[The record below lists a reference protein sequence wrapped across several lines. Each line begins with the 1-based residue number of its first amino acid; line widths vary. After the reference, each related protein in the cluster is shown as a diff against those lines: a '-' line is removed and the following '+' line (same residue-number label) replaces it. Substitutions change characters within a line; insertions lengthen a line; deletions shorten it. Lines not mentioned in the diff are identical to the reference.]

1 MAKRNYGRIPARDR
15 LPFTNAEA
23 AVARIAEIYESSVR
37 TIRDRFAR
45 FAAGEE
51 VGGPVHA
58 HYPYIAITVESDP
71 KNLDSRRAYGFARG
85 RGNFGT
91 TVTRPDLFADY
102 YREQIDFLLSHH
114 GPPVHVGVSE
124 QRIPLHFALD
134 DTAGDHMT
142 GLTPERLMS
151 LPEYFDMP
159 DLVHMTDDISNGTYE
174 PPDGEPWPLA
184 LFEAPRVDISLQ
196 RLRHYTGT
204 RAEHFQRFV
213 LFTNYQFYIDEFI
226 RYAQAEMARAGSG
239 EGGSGYTE
247 FVEPGEVITRP
258 GGAITGPR
266 QTRIPQMPAYHLKR
280 PDGDG
285 LTMVNIG
292 VGPSNAKNITDHI
305 AVLRP
310 HCWIMLGHCAGL
322 RSSQRLGD
330 YVLAHGYLRDDKILD
345 YDLPI
350 WVPVP
355 PIAEVQVALQDAV
368 QEITGVAGYEV
379 KHVMRT
385 GTVASVDNRN
395 WELQGRNAALKRFEL
410 ARAIAV
416 DMESATIAANGL
428 RFRVPYGTLLCISD
442 RPVHGELK
450 LPGMA
455 DTFYRNRVN
464 QHLQIGLR
472 AIEILRERGPEQLHS
487 RKLRTLD
494 EPAFR

>member
-1 MAKRNYGRIPARDR
+1 MARRNYGRIPARDL
-15 LPFTNAEA
+15 LPFTTADE
-23 AVARIAEIYESSVR
+23 AVARIGEIYRSSVR

-45 FAAGEE
+45 FANGEDS
-51 VGGPVHA
+51 GGPVHA
-58 HYPYIAITVESDP
+58 SYPYVAITVDADP
-71 KNLDSRRAYGFARG
+71 KNLDTRRAYGFARG
-85 RGNFGT
+85 RGNFGV
-91 TVTRPDLFADY
+91 TVTRPDLFEAY
-102 YREQIDFLLSHH
+102 YREQIGTLLLHH

-134 DTAGDHMT
+134 ESLGDHLS
-142 GLTPERLMS
+142 GLTPERLVS
-151 LPEYFDMP
+151 VADTFDLP
-159 DLVHMTDDISNGTYE
+159 DLVHMTDDISNGTYV
-174 PPDGEPWPLA
+174 PPDGDPWPLA
-184 LFEAPRVDISLQ
+184 LFEAPRVDLSLQ

-204 RAEHFQRFV
+204 RPEHFQRFV

-226 RYAQAEMARAGSG
+226 RYGQAEMAHPPAGG
-239 EGGSGYTE
+239 DDGYTE
-247 FVEPGEVITRP
+247 FVEPGEVVTTR
-258 GGAITGPR
+258 GGSIAGPKP
-266 QTRIPQMPAYHLKR
+266 TRMPQMPAYHLKR
-280 PDGDG
+280 PSGDG
-285 LTMVNIG
+285 ITMVNIG

-310 HCWIMLGHCAGL
+310 HCWIMLGHCGGL

-368 QEITGVAGYEV
+368 METTGVTGYGV
-379 KHVMRT
+379 KQVMRT
-385 GTVASVDNRN
+385 GTVATVDNRN
-395 WELQGRNAALKRFEL
+395 WELQGANAALKRFEL

-455 DTFYRNRVN
+455 DSFYRNRVN

-472 AIEILRERGPEQLHS
+472 AIDVLRERGPEELHS